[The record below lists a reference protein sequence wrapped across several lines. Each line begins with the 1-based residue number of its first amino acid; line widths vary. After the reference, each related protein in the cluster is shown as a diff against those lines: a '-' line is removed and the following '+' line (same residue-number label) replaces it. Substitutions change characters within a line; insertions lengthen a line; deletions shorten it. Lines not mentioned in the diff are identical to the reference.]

1 LSQPAAG
8 DILARQEANVAR
20 TQAAAGS
27 RPAGTNVL
35 TAGRLGTVLKRAIA
49 GWWNDNV
56 PRMGAA
62 LAYYTLFSLAPI
74 LIVAI
79 AVAGLVFGPEA
90 VRGEIVGQ
98 VEGLVGHDGAL
109 AVQAMLEGA
118 ANPSSSVPA
127 TIVGIVTFFL
137 GATGAFLE
145 LQADLDAIWR
155 VKPKSRGSVLRD
167 LLMQRFISFG
177 LVLGFAFL
185 LLTSLV
191 VSAALAAM
199 HTYMGNAFPGV
210 AVLWEALN
218 VLVSLG
224 VITLLFAMI
233 YKVLPDVKL
242 AWRDVWVGALVTAGF
257 FTVGKF
263 LIGLYIGTSALTST
277 YGAAGSVIVIL
288 VWVYY
293 SSQIILLGAEFT
305 RAYVERFGK
314 LPPPEEFATK
324 ARKPVSG

>member
-1 LSQPAAG
+1 M
-8 DILARQEANVAR
+8 ARSHTR
-20 TQAAAGS
+20 SRGS
-27 RPAGTNVL
+27 RAQNDPITPD
-35 TAGRLGTVLKRAIA
+35 RLWTMLKEAFA

-62 LAYYTLFSLAPI
+62 LAYYTLIALAPI

-79 AVAGLVFGPEA
+79 AVGGMVFGPEA

-98 VEGLVGHDGAL
+98 IEGLVGRDGAL

-118 ANPSSSVPA
+118 AKSSSSIPA
-127 TIVGIVTFFL
+127 TIIGVITFFV

-145 LQADLDAIWR
+145 LQTDLDSIWR
-155 VKPKSRGSVLRD
+155 VKPRSRGNFLRD
-167 LLMQRFISFG
+167 LVMQRMISFG

-191 VSAALAAM
+191 VSAALAAV
-199 HTYMGNAFPGV
+199 HTYMGNTFPGV
-210 AVLWEALN
+210 ALLWATVN
-218 VLVSLG
+218 AVVSLG

-242 AWRDVWVGALVTAGF
+242 AWVDVWVGAVVTAVL
-257 FTVGKF
+257 FTAGKF
-263 LIGLYIGTSALTST
+263 LIGLYLGTSSFAST
-277 YGAAGSVIVIL
+277 YGAAGSVIVVL

-305 RAYVERFGK
+305 RAYVAQFGPR
-314 LPPPEEFATK
+314 PPPVEFAVEDPDPK
-324 ARKPVSG
+324 K

>member
-1 LSQPAAG
+1 
-8 DILARQEANVAR
+8 
-20 TQAAAGS
+20 
-27 RPAGTNVL
+27 
-35 TAGRLGTVLKRAIA
+35 VLKAAFA

-79 AVAGLVFGPEA
+79 AIAGLAFGPEA

-98 VEGLVGHDGAL
+98 IKGLVGREGAL

-118 ANPSSSVPA
+118 AKPSSSVLA
-127 TIVGIVTFFL
+127 TIIGIITFFL

-145 LQADLDAIWR
+145 LQTDLDTIWR
-155 VKPKSRGSVLRD
+155 VKPKSRGNFLRD

-191 VSAALAAM
+191 VSAALAAL
-199 HTYMGNAFPGV
+199 HSYLGNAFPGG
-210 AVLWEALN
+210 AVLWEAVN
-218 VLVSLG
+218 SIVSLL

-242 AWRDVWVGALVTAGF
+242 TWSDVWVGALVTAGL
-257 FTVGKF
+257 FTIGKF
-263 LIGLYIGTSALTST
+263 LIGLYIGTSAFASA
-277 YGAAGSVIVIL
+277 YGAAGSVIVVL
-288 VWVYY
+288 LWVYY
-293 SSQIILLGAEFT
+293 SSQVVLLGAEFT
-305 RAYVERFGK
+305 RAYVAQFGPR
-314 LPPPEEFATK
+314 PPPVEFATK
-324 ARKPVSG
+324 ERKP

>member
-1 LSQPAAG
+1 MARGQKAARG
-8 DILARQEANVAR
+8 GRPGN
-20 TQAAAGS
+20 AA
-27 RPAGTNVL
+27 L
-35 TAGRLGTVLKRAIA
+35 TPDRLWTVLKAAFA

-62 LAYYTLFSLAPI
+62 LAYYTLFALAPI

-79 AVAGLVFGPEA
+79 AVAGLAFGPEA

-98 VEGLVGHDGAL
+98 IEGLVGRDGAQ

-118 ANPSSSVPA
+118 SKPSSSIPA
-127 TIVGIVTFFL
+127 TIIGIITFFL

-155 VKPKSRGSVLRD
+155 VKPKSRGNFLKD

-191 VSAALAAM
+191 VSAALAAV

-218 VLVSLG
+218 VIVSLI

-242 AWRDVWVGALVTAGF
+242 TWSDVWVGALVTAGL
-257 FTVGKF
+257 FTIGKF
-263 LIGLYIGTSALTST
+263 LIGLYLGTSSFGST
-277 YGAAGSVIVIL
+277 YGAAGSVVVVL

-305 RAYVERFGK
+305 RAYVEQFGPR
-314 LPPPEEFATK
+314 PPPVEFATK
-324 ARKPVSG
+324 DPKPKG

>member
-1 LSQPAAG
+1 M
-8 DILARQEANVAR
+8 ARGQKTAR
-20 TQAAAGS
+20 AS
-27 RPAGTNVL
+27 RPGNAVL
-35 TAGRLGTVLKRAIA
+35 TSDRLWTVLKAAFA
-49 GWWNDNV
+49 GWLNDNV

-79 AVAGLVFGPEA
+79 AIAGLAFGPQA

-98 VEGLVGHDGAL
+98 IQGLVGREGAQ

-118 ANPSSSVPA
+118 AKPSSSIPA
-127 TIVGIVTFFL
+127 TIIGVITFFL

-155 VKPKSRGSVLRD
+155 VKPKSRGNFLRD
-167 LLMQRFISFG
+167 LLMQRLISFG
-177 LVLGFAFL
+177 LVLGFGFL

-191 VSAALAAM
+191 VSTALAAVN
-199 HTYMGNAFPGV
+199 TYMGNAFPGV

-218 VLVSLG
+218 VIVSLI

-233 YKVLPDVKL
+233 YKVLPDVRL
-242 AWRDVWVGALVTAGF
+242 TWSDVWVGALVTAGL
-257 FTVGKF
+257 FTIGKF
-263 LIGLYIGTSALTST
+263 LIGLYLGASSFAST
-277 YGAAGSVIVIL
+277 YGAAGSVVVVL

-305 RAYVERFGK
+305 RAYVEQFGPR
-314 LPPPEEFATK
+314 PPPVEFATK
-324 ARKPVSG
+324 ARKPE

>member
-1 LSQPAAG
+1 LSDAIAPDHWAT
-8 DILARQEANVAR
+8 ILKE
-20 TQAAAGS
+20 TF
-27 RPAGTNVL
+27 
-35 TAGRLGTVLKRAIA
+35 A
-49 GWWNDNV
+49 GWWSDNV

-62 LAYYTLFSLAPI
+62 LAYYTLIALAPI

-79 AVAGLVFGPEA
+79 AVGGMVFGPEA

-98 VEGLVGHDGAL
+98 IEGLVGRDGAL

-118 ANPSSSVPA
+118 AKSSSSIPA
-127 TIVGIVTFFL
+127 TIIGVITFFV

-145 LQADLDAIWR
+145 LQTALDSIWR
-155 VKPKSRGSVLRD
+155 VKPRSRGNFLRE
-167 LLMQRFISFG
+167 LVMQRMISFG

-191 VSAALAAM
+191 VSAALAAV

-210 AVLWEALN
+210 ALLWVTVNA
-218 VLVSLG
+218 VVSLG

-233 YKVLPDVKL
+233 YKVLPDVNL
-242 AWRDVWVGALVTAGF
+242 AWVDVWVGAVVTAVL

-263 LIGLYIGTSALTST
+263 LIGLYLGTSGFAST

-305 RAYVERFGK
+305 RAYVAQFSPRP
-314 LPPPEEFATK
+314 LPVEFAVEDPNPK
-324 ARKPVSG
+324 K

>member
-1 LSQPAAG
+1 M
-8 DILARQEANVAR
+8 IL
-20 TQAAAGS
+20 T
-27 RPAGTNVL
+27 
-35 TAGRLGTVLKRAIA
+35 RLWAVLKDALA
-49 GWWNDNV
+49 GWWNDDV

-62 LAYYTLFSLAPI
+62 LAYYTLVALAPM

-79 AVAGLVFGPEA
+79 AVGGMVFGPEA
-90 VRGEIVGQ
+90 VQGQIVGQ
-98 VEGLVGHDGAL
+98 IQSLVGREGAQ

-118 ANPSSSVPA
+118 AHSSSSILV
-127 TIVGIVTFFL
+127 TILGVFTFFV

-145 LQADLDAIWR
+145 LQTDLDTIWR
-155 VKPKSRGSVLRD
+155 VKPRSRGHFLRVL
-167 LLMQRFISFG
+167 LIQRVISFG
-177 LVLGFAFL
+177 LVVGLAFL

-191 VSAALAAM
+191 VSAALAAA
-199 HTYMGNAFPGV
+199 HTYVGNVFPGG
-210 AVLWEALN
+210 ALLWKFAD
-218 VLVSLG
+218 VVVSLG

-242 AWRDVWVGALVTAGF
+242 KWGDVWVGSLATAGL

-263 LIGLYIGTSALTST
+263 LVGLYLGTSSLAST

-305 RAYVERFGK
+305 RAYVEQFGPR
-314 LPPPEEFATK
+314 PPPEDFATRAPAPK
-324 ARKPVSG
+324 A

>member
-1 LSQPAAG
+1 MPRG
-8 DILARQEANVAR
+8 HTRVR
-20 TQAAAGS
+20 GS
-27 RPAGTNVL
+27 RDR
-35 TAGRLGTVLKRAIA
+35 TAGLTPDRLWAVLKAAVA

-74 LIVAI
+74 FIVAI
-79 AVAGLVFGPEA
+79 AIAGLAFGEEA

-98 VEGLVGHDGAL
+98 IEGLVGHDGAQ
-109 AVQAMLEGA
+109 AVQAMLKGA
-118 ANPSSSVPA
+118 AKPSSSIPA
-127 TIVGIVTFFL
+127 TIIGVITFFL

-155 VKPKSRGSVLRD
+155 VKPKSRGSFLRD
-167 LLMQRFISFG
+167 LLMQRLISFG

-185 LLTSLV
+185 LLTSLI
-191 VSAALAAM
+191 VSAALAAA
-199 HTYMGNAFPGV
+199 HKYMGSAFPGV
-210 AVLWEALN
+210 AVLWEAVN
-218 VLVSLG
+218 MVVSLC

-242 AWRDVWVGALVTAGF
+242 GWSDVWVGAVVTAGL
-257 FTVGKF
+257 FTIGKF
-263 LIGLYIGTSALTST
+263 LIGLYLGTSSFAST

-293 SSQIILLGAEFT
+293 TSQIILLGAEFT
-305 RAYVERFGK
+305 RAYVEQFGPR
-314 LPPPEEFATK
+314 PPPVEFATK
-324 ARKPVSG
+324 DPQPRVS

>member
-1 LSQPAAG
+1 MTPRKTAVS
-8 DILARQEANVAR
+8 
-20 TQAAAGS
+20 GS
-27 RPAGTNVL
+27 RARNAPL
-35 TAGRLGTVLKRAIA
+35 TPGRLWTVLKAALA

-62 LAYYTLFSLAPI
+62 LAYYTLFALAPI

-79 AVAGLVFGPEA
+79 AVAGLIFGQEA

-98 VEGLVGHDGAL
+98 VQGLIGREGAL

-118 ANPSSSVPA
+118 AKPSSSIPA
-127 TIVGIVTFFL
+127 TVIGVITFFL

-145 LQADLDAIWR
+145 LQTDLDAIWR
-155 VKPKSRGSVLRD
+155 VKPKSRGNFLRD
-167 LLMQRFISFG
+167 LLMQRLISFG

-191 VSAALAAM
+191 VSAALAAV

-210 AVLWEALN
+210 AVLWEAVN
-218 VLVSLG
+218 VVVSLA
-224 VITLLFAMI
+224 VVTLLFAMI

-242 AWRDVWVGALVTAGF
+242 AWGDVWVGALVTAGL
-257 FTVGKF
+257 FTIGKF
-263 LIGLYIGTSALTST
+263 LIGLYLGTSSLGST

-293 SSQIILLGAEFT
+293 TSQIILLGAEFT
-305 RAYVERFGK
+305 RAYVEQFG
-314 LPPPEEFATK
+314 PRPAPVEFATK
-324 ARKPVSG
+324 DPHPKVA

>member
-1 LSQPAAG
+1 
-8 DILARQEANVAR
+8 
-20 TQAAAGS
+20 
-27 RPAGTNVL
+27 
-35 TAGRLGTVLKRAIA
+35 
-49 GWWNDNV
+49 
-56 PRMGAA
+56 MGAA

-98 VEGLVGHDGAL
+98 VEGLVGRQGAL

-118 ANPSSSVPA
+118 AKPSSSIPA
-127 TIVGIVTFFL
+127 TIIGVITFFL
-137 GATGAFLE
+137 GATGVFLE

-155 VKPKSRGSVLRD
+155 VKPRSRGNFLRD
-167 LLMQRFISFG
+167 LVMQRLISFG
-177 LVLGFAFL
+177 VVLGFAFL

-191 VSAALAAM
+191 VSAALAAL
-199 HTYMGNAFPGV
+199 HTYMGNAFPGG

-218 VLVSLG
+218 VIVSLI

-242 AWRDVWVGALVTAGF
+242 TWNDVWVGALVTAGL
-257 FTVGKF
+257 FTIGKF
-263 LIGLYIGTSALTST
+263 LIGLYLGTSAFAST

-288 VWVYY
+288 LWVYY
-293 SSQIILLGAEFT
+293 TSQIILLGAEFT
-305 RAYVERFGK
+305 RAYVEQFGPR
-314 LPPPEEFATK
+314 PPPVEFATK
-324 ARKPVSG
+324 DRKS

>member
-1 LSQPAAG
+1 MTSGQ
-8 DILARQEANVAR
+8 
-20 TQAAAGS
+20 GS
-27 RPAGTNVL
+27 RI
-35 TAGRLGTVLKRAIA
+35 TAGGLWTVLKRAFA
-49 GWWNDNV
+49 GWWGDNV

-79 AVAGLVFGPEA
+79 AVAGLAFGQEA

-98 VEGLVGHDGAL
+98 IDGLVGHQGAQ
-109 AVQAMLEGA
+109 AVQGMLEGA
-118 ANPSSSVPA
+118 SRPSSSIPA
-127 TIVGIVTFFL
+127 TIIGIITFFL

-145 LQADLDAIWR
+145 LQTDLDAIWR
-155 VKPKSRGSVLRD
+155 VKPKQSGSFLQA
-167 LLMQRFISFG
+167 LLKQRLISFG

-191 VSAALAAM
+191 VSAGLAAL

-210 AVLWEALN
+210 AVLWEALD
-218 VLVSLG
+218 VVVSLA
-224 VITLLFAMI
+224 VITALFAMI

-242 AWRDVWVGALVTAGF
+242 AWRDVWVGGLVTAGL
-257 FTVGKF
+257 FTIGKF
-263 LIGLYIGTSALTST
+263 LIGLYLGTSALSST
-277 YGAAGSVIVIL
+277 YGAAGSVIVVL

-305 RAYVERFGK
+305 REYVKRFGRK
-314 LPPPEEFATK
+314 PPPEEFATG
-324 ARKPVSG
+324 ASAP

>member
-1 LSQPAAG
+1 M
-8 DILARQEANVAR
+8 
-20 TQAAAGS
+20 AAAD
-27 RPAGTNVL
+27 
-35 TAGRLGTVLKRAIA
+35 LGLVFRQAVT

-62 LAYYTLFSLAPI
+62 LAYYTLFSLAPV

-79 AVAGLVFGPEA
+79 AVCGFIFGTEA

-98 VEGLVGHDGAL
+98 IEGLVGHDGAI

-118 ANPSSSVPA
+118 AKPSSSVLA
-127 TIVGIVTFFL
+127 TIVGIITFFL

-155 VKPKSRGSVLRD
+155 VKPKSRGSFLRD
-167 LLMQRFISFG
+167 LLMQRLISFG

-191 VSAALAAM
+191 VSAALAAL
-199 HTYMGNAFPGV
+199 HTYVGNAIPGM
-210 AVLWEALN
+210 AILWEAVN
-218 VLVSLG
+218 VVVSLG
-224 VITLLFAMI
+224 VITILFAMI

-242 AWRDVWVGALVTAGF
+242 AWGDVWVGALMTAGL

-263 LIGLYIGTSALTST
+263 LIGLYLGTSAFSST
-277 YGAAGSVIVIL
+277 YGAAGSVLVVL

-293 SSQIILLGAEFT
+293 TSQIILLGAEFT
-305 RAYVERFGK
+305 RAYVDRFGK
-314 LPPPEEFATK
+314 RPPPEEFATK
-324 ARKPVSG
+324 AGRRKGR

>member
-1 LSQPAAG
+1 MLRTLEVSNMTRRRTVAG
-8 DILARQEANVAR
+8 
-20 TQAAAGS
+20 GS
-27 RPAGTNVL
+27 GTRNASL
-35 TAGRLGTVLKRAIA
+35 TPDRLWKVLKAAVA

-62 LAYYTLFSLAPI
+62 LAYYTLFALAPI

-79 AVAGLVFGPEA
+79 AVAGMVFGQEA

-98 VEGLVGHDGAL
+98 IQGLTGREGAV

-118 ANPSSSVPA
+118 AKPSSSVPA
-127 TIVGIVTFFL
+127 TIIGIITFFL

-145 LQADLDAIWR
+145 LQTDLDAIWR
-155 VKPKSRGSVLRD
+155 VKPKSRGNFLRD
-167 LLMQRFISFG
+167 LLMQRLISFG

-191 VSAALAAM
+191 VSAALAAV

-210 AVLWEALN
+210 AVFWEAIN
-218 VLVSLG
+218 AVVSLT

-242 AWRDVWVGALVTAGF
+242 TWSDVWVGALVTAGL

-263 LIGLYIGTSALTST
+263 LIGLYLGTSSLGST

-293 SSQIILLGAEFT
+293 TSQIILLGAEFT
-305 RAYVERFGK
+305 RAYVEQFG
-314 LPPPEEFATK
+314 PRPAPVEFATK
-324 ARKPVSG
+324 ATGKAGMTG

>member
-1 LSQPAAG
+1 M
-8 DILARQEANVAR
+8 ARAQKTAR
-20 TQAAAGS
+20 AS
-27 RPAGTNVL
+27 RPGNAVL
-35 TAGRLGTVLKRAIA
+35 TSDRLWKVLKAAFA

-79 AVAGLVFGPEA
+79 AIAGLAFGPEA

-98 VEGLVGHDGAL
+98 IEGLVGREGAL

-118 ANPSSSVPA
+118 AKPSSSVPA
-127 TIVGIVTFFL
+127 TILGIITFFV

-155 VKPKSRGSVLRD
+155 VKPKSRGNFLRD
-167 LLMQRFISFG
+167 LVMQRLISFG

-191 VSAALAAM
+191 VSAALAAL

-218 VLVSLG
+218 VIVSLI

-242 AWRDVWVGALVTAGF
+242 VWSDVWVGALVTAGL
-257 FTVGKF
+257 FTIGKF
-263 LIGLYIGTSALTST
+263 LIGLYLGTSAMASS
-277 YGAAGSVIVIL
+277 YGAAGSVIVVL

-293 SSQIILLGAEFT
+293 TSQIILLGAEFT
-305 RAYVERFGK
+305 RAYVEQLGPR
-314 LPPPEEFATK
+314 PPPVEFATK
-324 ARKPVSG
+324 DPKPRAG